1 MGGKREVVRDLVD
14 ECNAEPNE
22 RILLLGAQPR
32 EKRDMVFRWLRVAVA
47 EELTWTRVQALRA
60 WRDVGRARLRQSFPL
75 GLQKSGNVGIQPPD
89 LPRLVPDREERPQVV
104 LHPAVAIVAVQ
115 VHETG

>member
-32 EKRDMVFRWLRVAVA
+32 EKRDMVVW
-47 EELTWTRVQALRA
+47 
-60 WRDVGRARLRQSFPL
+60 SKYSKPL
-75 GLQKSGNVGIQPPD
+75 KTLNQ
-89 LPRLVPDREERPQVV
+89 R
-104 LHPAVAIVAVQ
+104 
-115 VHETG
+115 